1 MSDPALPHA
10 DVRPRHPYRLPEDR
24 RPKYARARRLE
35 WWTLGWL
42 ASIIAVIYW
51 AMGSSAAMQAAW
63 IEDLLSLVPPIAF
76 LWASRFEFRA
86 PNDRFPFGYLRSM
99 QIAYLGASVALLM
112 LGGYLVVDAL
122 LTLAQGE
129 RPTIGA
135 TLPLGG
141 WLFDDPIW
149 AGWVM
154 IAALIYSVIPP
165 MILGRMKLKLADELH
180 DDVLA
185 CDAKMNKADWMTG
198 LAGAFGVL
206 GVGYGWWWADA
217 VAAGLIGL
225 DVTRDG
231 ARGTAQVVADLMDHV
246 PTGVGDRSADPLPGE
261 LREQLLALD
270 WVEDVEFRLREQG
283 RAVTGTIF
291 VSPKADAVTTA
302 EDLMNRLREAERLAE
317 TTHWRLYDL
326 DVRPV
331 RQLKTAV
338 DRRAEPPG

>member
-1 MSDPALPHA
+1 MSDPAPA
-10 DVRPRHPYRLPEDR
+10 PAAMRPRHPYGLPEDR
-24 RPKYARARRLE
+24 RPALARARRLE
-35 WWTLGWL
+35 WWTLGWMT
-42 ASIIAVIYW
+42 SIIAVIYW
-51 AMGSSAAMQAAW
+51 AMGSSAAMRAAW

-76 LWASRFEFRA
+76 LWASRFEFRS

-112 LGGYLVVDAL
+112 LGGYLVIDAI
-122 LTLAQGE
+122 LTLTLGD
-129 RPTIGA
+129 RPTVGA
-135 TLPLGG
+135 IFPLGG
-141 WLFDDPIW
+141 ALFDEPIW
-149 AGWVM
+149 AGWIM
-154 IAALIYSVIPP
+154 ILALTYSVIPP
-165 MILGRMKLKLADELH
+165 VILGRMKLKLADDLH

-206 GVGYGWWWADA
+206 GVGLGWWWADA

-231 ARGTAQVVADLMDHV
+231 VRGTVQVVADLMDHV
-246 PTGVGDRSADPLPGE
+246 PTGVGDRSPDPLPSE
-261 LREQLLALD
+261 LRARLLQLD

-291 VSPKADAVTTA
+291 VAPKAGAVTTA
-302 EDLMNRLREAERLAE
+302 DELMSRLREAERLAE
-317 TTHWRLYDL
+317 DCHWRLYDL

-338 DRRAEPPG
+338 DQRSEQGE